1 MCCDDPRIVTTT
13 ADPSAVFSNRV
24 ADMLSLH
31 ISPNAT
37 RTTSTEALCC
47 ALKSTKI
54 WPVVHGCVLHAIRDS
69 SYCELRLVPHSA
81 AIPLATVV
89 IILVRRI
96 VPPPHGASH
105 GTEFHVT
112 HSPIWQSTQLSSE
125 HGTVCDI
132 SPHGTP
138 PAAASTSFLRKRA
151 DVPVVQLLL
160 HFVQAAQS
168 LRTQS
173 CGHAIIAGTHVR
185 TSVRPAQA
193 LVLRDGAAGA
203 TTSRTWDTAGGH

>member
-1 MCCDDPRIVTTT
+1 
-13 ADPSAVFSNRV
+13 
-24 ADMLSLH
+24 
-31 ISPNAT
+31 
-37 RTTSTEALCC
+37 
-47 ALKSTKI
+47 
-54 WPVVHGCVLHAIRDS
+54 LHAIMDS
-69 SYCELRLVPHSA
+69 SCCELVPHSA
-81 AIPLATVV
+81 AIPLAAVV
-89 IILVRRI
+89 IILVRCI
-96 VPPPHGASH
+96 VPPPHGALQ
-105 GTEFHVT
+105 GTEFQLT

-173 CGHAIIAGTHVR
+173 CGHVPIAGTHVR

-193 LVLRDGAAGA
+193 LVLRDGAVGA
-203 TTSRTWDTAGGH
+203 TTSRTWVTAGGH